1 MVVCLYE
8 ATTANLRLWLC
19 LFLYLTATTDLHLYL
34 NLRTLRCYGL
44 APRNPSIE
52 LFSACFDETRS
63 PSGHVLDCIAVAIE
77 ELLVVVLEE
86 GNGILWFLYQ
96 PLSSASMLVSVA
108 VDSEYHRE
116 HT

>member
-1 MVVCLYE
+1 M
-8 ATTANLRLWLC
+8 LW
-19 LFLYLTATTDLHLYL
+19 
-34 NLRTLRCYGL
+34 
-44 APRNPSIE
+44 NPSIE

-63 PSGHVLDCIAVAIE
+63 PSGHVLGCIAVAIE

-108 VDSEYHRE
+108 VHSEYHRE

>member
-1 MVVCLYE
+1 ML
-8 ATTANLRLWLC
+8 ALMRL
-19 LFLYLTATTDLHLYL
+19 
-34 NLRTLRCYGL
+34 
-44 APRNPSIE
+44 
-52 LFSACFDETRS
+52 S
-63 PSGHVLDCIAVAIE
+63 PSWHVLGRIAVAIE
-77 ELLVVVLEE
+77 ELLAVVLEE